1 LRDAHAKNHYL
12 AIRWLAGR
20 RGVRPT
26 SCGHYQGIDIQGA
39 NAVMV
44 WGEGVSYT
52 GGPENPGHLIYRTMA
67 I

>member
-1 LRDAHAKNHYL
+1 M
-12 AIRWLAGR
+12 AGR

-44 WGEGVSYT
+44 WGEGVNYT